1 MQAVKLYTSCY
12 DTPMSAFISCVVD
25 ENYNALVVS
34 GNPTPEQIQSAW
46 DGIYEQYSELSK
58 NTVYSEYVQRLKEH
72 TIVLHQINGLTAG
85 LTALRFAW
93 YPDVANALRSL
104 GFQVPASQP
113 IGKKYFE
120 LLDGLSR
127 QLSGLHTRLKMLDK
141 MMQDSVKNQQGKAA
155 KRSDFI
161 RAASVMSKFMGF
173 RVDLNDLTVAEY
185 IEYQNQMVE
194 YSRKQTKK

>member
-34 GNPTPEQIQSAW
+34 GEPNPEQIAAAW

-72 TIVLHQINGLTAG
+72 TITLTQINGLMAG
-85 LTALRFAW
+85 ITALRYGY
-93 YPDVANALRSL
+93 YPDVVEALRKL
-104 GFQVPASQP
+104 GFSVPALSLNP
-113 IGKKYFE
+113 KKHAE
-120 LLDGLSR
+120 LIDNLSR

-141 MMQDSVKNQQGKAA
+141 MLQDAVKSQKGKAA

-161 RAASVMSKFMGF
+161 RAASIMSKFMSF
-173 RVDLNDLTVAEY
+173 RVDLNELTVAEY
-185 IEYQNQMVE
+185 IEYQNQMIE
-194 YSRKQTKK
+194 YSRKNTKK